1 MKVYIGTL
9 LSFLFLVTSCIQ
21 MEEVHQEYISDGEII
36 YRAKPQDII
45 GYSGLNQA
53 KLTWKLVSPRLVDR
67 CEIRMGEQLLAEIP
81 VEYQDTVRLEYL
93 LKELEEKTYTFALYS
108 LDANGNS
115 SIKSEV
121 IVEVY
126 GSQYLST
133 LRTNTSLESVWRKM
147 GNEETV
153 SVKISERT
161 SSKLVGT
168 NIYYLDTAGKEQC
181 FLIDATSTTAVL
193 ENVAANSY
201 FKLQDLYQPSENCID
216 SFPAPVV
223 EYTADELPVVGS
235 RRFATVYRLDEQ
247 TVYGVLT
254 NAEEGTLK
262 TVVTCGEQEIEVDPG
277 TNSITLENVKSTD
290 VITLKTILQSG
301 EEAVEYIAPV
311 QSYPVSELTVKLN
324 MSEWAVIDFSSEQAS
339 EGKAVCAI
347 DNQLS
352 TYWHT
357 QYSPNQPGYPHYITV
372 DMKQEQTINAIAVAR
387 RQGNNNIASRFLL
400 EVSTDNNNWVSAGK
414 FSVDSSID
422 GLQFVKLESAV
433 TGRYFRLTGE
443 SSATS
448 NTFMCIGEI
457 NLFR

>member
-1 MKVYIGTL
+1 MKVYI
-9 LSFLFLVTSCIQ
+9 SIIISSLFLMTSCVK
-21 MEEVHQEYISDGEII
+21 MEEVHQEYMDGGEII
-36 YRAKPQDII
+36 YRAKPMEVV
-45 GYSGLNQA
+45 GYSGLNRA
-53 KLTWKLVSPRLVDR
+53 KLTWKLICPSQVVR
-67 CEIRMGEQLLAEIP
+67 CEIMENGTLLSELP
-81 VEYQDTVRLEYL
+81 VEYQDTVRMECVLQD
-93 LKELEEKTYTFALYS
+93 LEEKTHTFDVVS
-108 LDANGNS
+108 WDSEGNS

-126 GSQYLST
+126 GSKYQST
-133 LRTNTSLESVWRKM
+133 LRTNTSLASVWRLADD
-147 GNEETV
+147 EHTALV
-153 SVKISERT
+153 TLSERT
-161 SSKLVGT
+161 STKIVGT
-168 NIYYLDTAGKEQC
+168 RLYYENTSGEEQSV
-181 FLIDATSTTAVL
+181 LVDAATTVVTL
-193 ENVAANSY
+193 NDVSSNSY
-201 FKLQDLYQPSENCID
+201 FNLQDLYQPAENCID
-216 SFPAPVV
+216 SFGAPV
-223 EYTADELPVVGS
+223 EECAFTDIPIDGS

-311 QSYPVSELTVKLN
+311 QSYSVSELNVKLN
-324 MSEWAVIDFSSEQAS
+324 MTDWAVIDFSSEQAS

-347 DNQLS
+347 DDQLG

-357 QYSPNQPGYPHYITV
+357 QYSPSQPGYPHYITV
-372 DMKQEQTINAIAVAR
+372 DMKQEQTVNAIAVAR

-400 EVSTDNNNWVSAGK
+400 EVSTDNKNWVSAGK
-414 FSVDSSID
+414 FSVDNLID
-422 GLQFVKLESAV
+422 GLQIVRLESTV

-443 SSATS
+443 SSATG
-448 NTFMCIGEI
+448 NTYMCLGEI